1 MTLLIMKIKSIFC
14 LLVVA
19 FFMVSC
25 RHHERKSYDEM
36 GSNGLTTRTENL
48 QTNLRTFMNKGVMIG
63 QIYDSLKGIG
73 WKDKSHHSNMF
84 SICDDYAAV
93 GGYELMGVEKGCKVN
108 RDGERFDVIRKDILR
123 LFKRGGLIILFWTAP
138 DFNENEDM
146 LDEYVKQLAK
156 YLDSLQDGYGIK
168 APVVLCLYPLD
179 GKSWY
184 TQLSAGDYKSLCDKT
199 IDKLKK
205 AEVTN
210 AIYGFSF
217 SQMISREKINQY
229 ISDDIDVINYSLI
242 SKTKNVESY
251 RKNFHEMLQVLTSV
265 AQERYMVPGLTTGIE
280 GIPDSVYFTGT
291 ILSAIQKYHLSYIM
305 FGANYGDS
313 KEGHYCVPYPGM
325 NNAVISDFVKMYND
339 DKTIF
344 LKHLNG
350 LYLKY

>member
-1 MTLLIMKIKSIFC
+1 M
-14 LLVVA
+14 
-19 FFMVSC
+19 
-25 RHHERKSYDEM
+25 
-36 GSNGLTTRTENL
+36 
-48 QTNLRTFMNKGVMIG
+48 
-63 QIYDSLKGIG
+63 
-73 WKDKSHHSNMF
+73 
-84 SICDDYAAV
+84 
-93 GGYELMGVEKGCKVN
+93 
-108 RDGERFDVIRKDILR
+108 IRKDILR

-217 SQMISREKINQY
+217 SQMISRENINQY

-251 RKNFHEMLQVLTSV
+251 RKNFHKMLQVLTSV

-291 ILSAIQKYHLSYIM
+291 ILSAIQKYRLSYIM